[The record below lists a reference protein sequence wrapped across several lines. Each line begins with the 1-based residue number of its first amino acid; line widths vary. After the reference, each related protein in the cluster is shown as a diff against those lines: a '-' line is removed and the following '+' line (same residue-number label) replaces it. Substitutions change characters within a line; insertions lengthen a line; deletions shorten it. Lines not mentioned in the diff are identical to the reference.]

1 VIARRWLLA
10 GLASLAACKR
20 GDDGTAPKAGSLP
33 PLTLR
38 DDTPDLLLTY
48 LDERGDFHTA
58 QRPDEVPAAFRNP
71 VRVVVTTR
79 DEGSATSLLYV
90 ADLTQKRPDGTY
102 AVVSMPRT
110 QWDTLADQKR
120 TPSRPSQPP
129 ATAQPT
135 AAQPTAPAP
144 GGRRVILYG
153 ASWCGPCHDV
163 QEYLKARGVAFDYHD
178 IDVDDAARKEMNAKV
193 DRAGLRKGPIPVIDV
208 GGRILIGYDPAS
220 LGRALK
226 AIAGDSSAL

>member
-1 VIARRWLLA
+1 MIARRWLLA

-58 QRPDEVPAAFRNP
+58 QRPDEVPEAFRNP

-90 ADLTQKRPDGTY
+90 ADLTLKRPDGTY
-102 AVVSMPRT
+102 AVISMPRT

-120 TPSRPSQPP
+120 IPGTKTAQPP
-129 ATAQPT
+129 ATA
-135 AAQPTAPAP
+135 AQPPARPPAAP
-144 GGRRVILYG
+144 GGRVILYG